1 MPKLPLVVV
10 ALHSNCVEVEHFASL
25 VLDEVEQRSR
35 LTRAVVRVP
44 DNSDDD
50 DDDGDDDDGDAFD
63 AHDVHYVEQRS
74 QLTHAVVWVG
84 G

>member
-1 MPKLPLVVV
+1 MPKLPLVVVV

-50 DDDGDDDDGDAFD
+50 DDDDGDAFD
-63 AHDVHYVEQRS
+63 AHNDLYVEERLR
-74 QLTHAVVWVG
+74 LTHAVAWVAG
-84 G
+84 R